1 MQIVIWDVMVT
12 DPLMLCSGIAGLI
25 FLATLMAVVRVRQ
38 LYKRQL
44 SGELISRP
52 HIMFPNIQRCHADH
66 DLRSC
71 FKYLLNY
78 GFYKF
83 GVEVGKIVI
92 VIFIF
97 FSVCSTWLKSPLAPD
112 HISPGAMLGFSPILL
127 LCMSSILI
135 NFLSLL
141 YSLKA

>member
-1 MQIVIWDVMVT
+1 MQMIVCDVMMT
-12 DPLMLCSGIAGLI
+12 NPLKLHVDIAGLI

-44 SGELISRP
+44 SGEPISRP
-52 HIMFPNIQRCHADH
+52 HIMFPNIQRCHADR

-83 GVEVGKIVI
+83 GIEVGKMLIVR
-92 VIFIF
+92 FILC
-97 FSVCSTWLKSPLAPD
+97 SV
-112 HISPGAMLGFSPILL
+112 G
-127 LCMSSILI
+127 SS
-135 NFLSLL
+135 
-141 YSLKA
+141 

>member
-1 MQIVIWDVMVT
+1 MTV
-12 DPLMLCSGIAGLI
+12 PLKLYSNVAGLI

-52 HIMFPNIQRCHADH
+52 HIMFQNIQRCHADR

-83 GVEVGKIVI
+83 GIEVGKVVAVMQIY
-92 VIFIF
+92 
-97 FSVCSTWLKSPLAPD
+97 
-112 HISPGAMLGFSPILL
+112 LL
-127 LCMSSILI
+127 QCW
-135 NFLSLL
+135 
-141 YSLKA
+141 

>member
-1 MQIVIWDVMVT
+1 MMIVTLKSHCVV
-12 DPLMLCSGIAGLI
+12 AGLI

-44 SGELISRP
+44 SGEPVSRP
-52 HIMFPNIQRCHADH
+52 HIMFPNIQRCHADR

-83 GVEVGKIVI
+83 GVEVGELIVVKQI
-92 VIFIF
+92 YCCRCL
-97 FSVCSTWLKSPLAPD
+97 SC
-112 HISPGAMLGFSPILL
+112 GLL
-127 LCMSSILI
+127 
-135 NFLSLL
+135 NFVVW
-141 YSLKA
+141 

>member
-1 MQIVIWDVMVT
+1 MITV
-12 DPLMLCSGIAGLI
+12 PLKLCSNVAGLV

-44 SGELISRP
+44 SGEMISRP
-52 HIMFPNIQRCHADH
+52 YIMFQNIQRCHADR

-83 GVEVGKIVI
+83 GIEVGKVI
-92 VIFIF
+92 V
-97 FSVCSTWLKSPLAPD
+97 VRP
-112 HISPGAMLGFSPILL
+112 MY
-127 LCMSSILI
+127 
-135 NFLSLL
+135 FLQCW
-141 YSLKA
+141 